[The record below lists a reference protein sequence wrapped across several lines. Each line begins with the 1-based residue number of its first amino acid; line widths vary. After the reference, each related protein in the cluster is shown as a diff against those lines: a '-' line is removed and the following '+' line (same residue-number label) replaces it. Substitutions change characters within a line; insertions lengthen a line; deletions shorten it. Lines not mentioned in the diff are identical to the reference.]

1 MHWLAFLLTAMVAG
15 VGATGIDWFF
25 ARGVFPKYFAAH
37 PEIWR
42 QPASDPRQVR
52 RVGGCL
58 LLNCVTAA
66 AFFYLCHRLHLA
78 HAGQTLRLAGAIC
91 FVAPLPLIVANALW
105 LKLHPLVAL
114 SQSLCWLGKLALAAL
129 AAAWLLSP

>member
-1 MHWLAFLLTAMVAG
+1 MHWLPFLSATLVAG

-25 ARGVFPKYFAAH
+25 ARGVFPRYFAAH

-42 QPASDPRQVR
+42 QPAHDPHQVR

-66 AFFYLCHRLHLA
+66 AFLYLCHRLHLSRF
-78 HAGQTLRLAGAIC
+78 GPTLRLAGAIC
-91 FVAPLPLIVANALW
+91 LVAPLPMIAANTLW
-105 LKLHPLVAL
+105 MKLHPLVAV
-114 SQSLCWLGKLALAAL
+114 SQSLCWLGKLALAAG
-129 AAAWLLSP
+129 AAVWLLS

>member
-1 MHWLAFLLTAMVAG
+1 MHWLPFLAATLAAG

-25 ARGVFPKYFAAH
+25 ARVVFPKYFAAH

-42 QPASDPRQVR
+42 QPANDPRQVR

-58 LLNCVTAA
+58 LLNCVTVA
-66 AFFYLCHRLHLA
+66 AFFWLCHRLHLP
-78 HAGQTLRLAGAIC
+78 HPGQSLRLAGAVC
-91 FVAPLPLIVANALW
+91 LVAPLPLIAANALW
-105 LKLHPLVAL
+105 LKLHPLVAV

>member
-1 MHWLAFLLTAMVAG
+1 MPWLPSPWPPLAAG

-37 PEIWR
+37 PEVWR
-42 QPASDPRQVR
+42 QPENDPRQVR

-58 LLNCVTAA
+58 LLNCVTTA
-66 AFFYLCHRLHLA
+66 AFFWLCHRLHLP
-78 HAGQTLRLAGAIC
+78 HLGQTLRLAGAVC
-91 FVAPLPLIVANALW
+91 LVAPLPMIAANALW
-105 LKLHPLVAL
+105 MKLHPLVAV

-129 AAAWLLSP
+129 GAAWLLS

>member
-1 MHWLAFLLTAMVAG
+1 MPWLSFLLATLAAG

-25 ARGVFPKYFAAH
+25 ARGVFPKYFGAH

-42 QPASDPRQVR
+42 QPANDPHQVR

-66 AFFYLCHRLHLA
+66 AFFCLCHGLHLSRF
-78 HAGQTLRLAGAIC
+78 GPTLRLAGAIC
-91 FVAPLPLIVANALW
+91 LVAPLPMIAANALW
-105 LKLHPLVAL
+105 MKLHPLVAV

-129 AAAWLLSP
+129 AAAWLLSA

>member
-1 MHWLAFLLTAMVAG
+1 MPWLPFLSATLAVG

-25 ARGVFPKYFAAH
+25 ARGVFPGYFAAH

-42 QPASDPRQVR
+42 QPANDPHQVR
-52 RVGGCL
+52 RVSGCL
-58 LLNCVTAA
+58 VLNCMTAA
-66 AFFYLCHRLHLA
+66 AFFCLCHCLHLS

-91 FVAPLPLIVANALW
+91 LVAPLPQIAANALW
-105 LKLHPLVAL
+105 MKLHPLVAV

-129 AAAWLLSP
+129 AAAWLLS

>member
-1 MHWLAFLLTAMVAG
+1 MHWLPFLSVTLAVG

-25 ARGVFPKYFAAH
+25 ARVVFPKYFAAH

-42 QPASDPRQVR
+42 QPANDRRQMR

-58 LLNCVTAA
+58 VLNCVTVA
-66 AFFYLCHRLHLA
+66 AFFWLCHRLHLP
-78 HAGQTLRLAGAIC
+78 HSGQSLRLAGAVC
-91 FVAPLPLIVANALW
+91 LVAPLPLIAANALW
-105 LKLHPLVAL
+105 LKLHPLVAV

-129 AAAWLLSP
+129 AAAWLLS